1 MLRALFGF
9 LTLFLAFAVRS
20 HHVSA
25 VLFGH
30 RLAGAAALGVVAGG
44 LGVGSFLAT
53 AIGTRLR
60 IRRPVLLQAGVTVLT
75 AAAGLFAAVHFNLL
89 TVALFALIGSA
100 ATGLA
105 KLAVDA
111 TIQERVPERVRAT
124 AFGRSETIFMIA
136 WVIGGALGLIPFGGR
151 VGITIAAVAMVLAS
165 VVGVVRVGA
174 LRKEKLRGAAHQDDD
189 GQPGHDG
196 YPPRNPDAT
205 IDLDADTETAPA
217 RPDRP
222 RWRRMRSA
230 KAERVRVARNR
241 AGSAGAG
248 SAGAGTAG
256 AGTAG
261 AGTAGA
267 GSAGTADPGGDAS
280 PTAPGWSGNGRPPS
294 EGGSGSGSGDRT
306 SPVAHPTRV
315 LPRDEDTEPGYHL
328 YRPSGLPPQEDE

>member
-1 MLRALFGF
+1 
-9 LTLFLAFAVRS
+9 
-20 HHVSA
+20 
-25 VLFGH
+25 
-30 RLAGAAALGVVAGG
+30 
-44 LGVGSFLAT
+44 
-53 AIGTRLR
+53 
-60 IRRPVLLQAGVTVLT
+60 
-75 AAAGLFAAVHFNLL
+75 
-89 TVALFALIGSA
+89 
-100 ATGLA
+100 
-105 KLAVDA
+105 
-111 TIQERVPERVRAT
+111 
-124 AFGRSETIFMIA
+124 
-136 WVIGGALGLIPFGGR
+136 R

-189 GQPGHDG
+189 GQPAHDG

-217 RPDRP
+217 RPARP

-248 SAGAGTAG
+248 SAGT
-256 AGTAG
+256 
-261 AGTAGA
+261 
-267 GSAGTADPGGDAS
+267 GSAGTADPGGDAP

-294 EGGSGSGSGDRT
+294 EAGSGSGDRT